1 MYKIFF
7 NYLSFFILFFLLFSC
22 KTSNNTFT
30 VSRSAI
36 DSTVKSVI
44 QSHHKNCNCKNDL
57 VKYYNFK
64 TFRKYSYATQ
74 QVFIKNIDSSNMEN
88 DSKNVLQSLVKLEPR
103 FGDLKRFFLE
113 YYTFK
118 EGDSLS
124 YKMVGTFYHMEGYCD
139 GFVYGLSSEVLQK
152 NTYNLKDRKKL
163 CQTFNHQP

>member
-22 KTSNNTFT
+22 KTSKNSFT

-44 QSHHKNCNCKNDL
+44 QSHHKNCNCKDDL
-57 VKYYNFK
+57 ITYHTSK
-64 TFRKYSYATQ
+64 TFSKYSYGRQ
-74 QVFIKNIDSSNMEN
+74 QVFIKNIDSININN
-88 DSKNVLQSLVKLEPR
+88 DSKKVLQSLVKLEPR
-103 FGDLKRFFLE
+103 LVEMKRFFLE

-118 EGDSLS
+118 ERDSLS
-124 YKMVGTFYHMEGYCD
+124 YKMIGTFYHMEGYCD
-139 GFVYGLSSEVLQK
+139 GFVYGLSTEVLQK

-163 CQTFNHQP
+163 CQKL